1 MVQTADGRTL
11 SGFIAEQDAQVV
23 VLRGVDGQNLS
34 LPREEIEDLRAVP
47 VSLMPTGL
55 LKQLNEQQVRDLL
68 AYLRSTQPLP

>member
-1 MVQTADGRTL
+1 MQTADGRTL

-34 LPREEIEDLRAVP
+34 LPRDEIDDMRAVP

-55 LKQLNEQQVRDLL
+55 LKQFDDQQVRDLL